1 MSGWQTGFSLALPKS
16 GEPVIDLDLGH
27 KSFSQMAAV
36 SNDHGTYDDPLEYY
50 TSALCRDRPGKVKL
64 SLYRRLVDGINRR
77 VQGLRQGLAT

>member
-1 MSGWQTGFSLALPKS
+1 
-16 GEPVIDLDLGH
+16 
-27 KSFSQMAAV
+27 MAAV